1 MNMDFINDNGYEY
14 KDTEQFQDN
23 MENDIIIIAHEVFN
37 IINDNYTDNGDVGNN
52 NFMKQ
57 VDSYMCEN
65 GYDSD
70 TINEVKRIIDE
81 EYLIIL

>member
-1 MNMDFINDNGYEY
+1 MKG
-14 KDTEQFQDN
+14 
-23 MENDIIIIAHEVFN
+23 DIMTIAQEIFN
-37 IINDNYTDNGDVGNN
+37 TINDNYIDNNDVGDD

-65 GYDSD
+65 QYDSD

-81 EYLIIL
+81 EYLTIL